1 MVVMDRA
8 DGKSV
13 WQLREDKIP
22 IPTIVSERVG
32 VAVHLLHENN
42 IVFGDLRDP
51 NILYDASK
59 DCVVLVD
66 FDWAGKDGESRYPA
80 TLNLSNAWA
89 EEVLPYGIM
98 CKAHDVWQLNRLIA
112 LCNSDT

>member
-1 MVVMDRA
+1 M
-8 DGKSV
+8 
-13 WQLREDKIP
+13 
-22 IPTIVSERVG
+22 
-32 VAVHLLHENN
+32 HLLHENN

-59 DCVVLVD
+59 NLVVLVD
-66 FDWAGKDGESRYPA
+66 FDWAGKDGESRYSA
-80 TLNLSNAWA
+80 ALNLSNAWP

-98 CKAHDVWQLNRLIA
+98 YKAHDVWQLNRLIP